1 MFAIIKIDLYQL
13 CMTISSQVCRLIPLV
28 LYIAIQLVTVHL
40 LYTNVVVGLA
50 SQYNVMLT
58 TGFCV

>member
-1 MFAIIKIDLYQL
+1 
-13 CMTISSQVCRLIPLV
+13 MTISSQVCRLIPLV